1 MVFKSSLDKTSKAIT
16 IGVILLLIVVSLFIS
31 YPFSDIENLTT
42 SLFSGLLFMV
52 ITIVAYA
59 FSTKS
64 IELNQNDLYVKRPFD
79 KVVILLSDIIKIEK
93 IDYKDLSFAMRKFG
107 SGGLFGYFGKFWN
120 KQQGSMTWYVTNMK
134 NPVMIETKNG
144 KKIVLTPDD
153 REQFLEQFTILEK
166 TI

>member
-1 MVFKSSLDKTSKAIT
+1 MIFKSSLDKTSKAIT
-16 IGVILLLIVVSLFIS
+16 AGIMMLFVILFIIS
-31 YPFSDIENLTT
+31 YPFSGKENVTT

-64 IELNQNDLYVKRPFD
+64 IEVDTSNLSINRPFD

-120 KQQGSMTWYVTNMK
+120 KQQGSMTWYVTDMK

-153 REQFLEQFTILEK
+153 REQFLEQFTALEK

>member
-16 IGVILLLIVVSLFIS
+16 AGIMLLFVVLFIIS
-31 YPFSDIENLTT
+31 YPFSGKENITN
-42 SLFSGLLFMV
+42 SLLIGLLFLV
-52 ITIVAYA
+52 ITIVTFA

-64 IELNQNDLYVKRPFD
+64 IELNQNDLCVKRPFD
-79 KVVILLSDIIKIEK
+79 KVVILLSDIIKIQK

-120 KQQGSMTWYVTNMK
+120 KQQGSMTWYATDMK

-153 REQFLEQFTILEK
+153 REQFLEQFTAIEK

>member
-1 MVFKSSLDKTSKAIT
+1 MVFKSSLDKTQKIITVAIIHLFT
-16 IGVILLLIVVSLFIS
+16 VLFFLGFPFSGKENITNSLLI
-31 YPFSDIENLTT
+31 
-42 SLFSGLLFMV
+42 GLLFLV

-64 IELNQNDLYVKRPFD
+64 IELNQNDLCVKRPFD
-79 KVVILLSDIIKIEK
+79 KVILLRSDIIKIQK
-93 IDYKDLSFAMRKFG
+93 IEYKDLSSSLRTFG
-107 SGGLFGYFGKFWN
+107 CGGLFGYFGKFWN
-120 KQQGSMTWYVTNMK
+120 KQQGSMTWYVTDMK

-153 REQFLEQFTILEK
+153 REQFLEQFTALEK